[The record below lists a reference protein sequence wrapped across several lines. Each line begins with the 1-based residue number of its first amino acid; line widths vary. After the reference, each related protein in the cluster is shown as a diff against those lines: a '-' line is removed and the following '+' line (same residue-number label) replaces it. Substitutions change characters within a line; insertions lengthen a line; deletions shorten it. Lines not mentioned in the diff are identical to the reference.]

1 MRVSRHPDLRYERKL
16 WRTGLEAI
24 AGVDEAGVGPMAG
37 PVVAAAVIFPPE
49 IFIKGVHDSKQLAPE
64 KRDELFPLINQRAL
78 TVGVGLASP
87 GEVDELNIYWAT
99 MLASER
105 ALLTLVRAPDHVL
118 VDGRL
123 IPGLK
128 LPQTKIVGG
137 DRKSFCIAAASII
150 AKVTRDR
157 MMLDYDSQF
166 PGYGFARH
174 KGYCTA
180 DHFATLA
187 ELGPSPIHRRSFMP
201 VRDAAQRKLF

>member
-1 MRVSRHPDLRYERKL
+1 
-16 WRTGLEAI
+16 
-24 AGVDEAGVGPMAG
+24 
-37 PVVAAAVIFPPE
+37 
-49 IFIKGVHDSKQLAPE
+49 
-64 KRDELFPLINQRAL
+64 DELFPLIREKAL
-78 TVGVGLASP
+78 AVGVGVAGSI
-87 GEVDELNIYWAT
+87 EVDELNIYWAA

-105 ALLTLVRAPDHVL
+105 ALAALVRQPDHVL

-123 IPGLK
+123 IPNLK

-180 DHFATLA
+180 DHFTALA
-187 ELGPSPIHRRSFMP
+187 ELGPSPIHRR
-201 VRDAAQRKLF
+201 